1 MNLFT
6 IATVLLLCV
15 VLGLRLNRRH
25 VAKRNAKEPWP
36 FYAKRPLAG
45 PEQVLH
51 QRLVTALPG
60 FIVMTRVPVSG
71 VLGIKRG
78 HNIKTW
84 TPRIRHLQYDFVV
97 CSKDATVL
105 AAIELEDSARRDKDK
120 ASADQIKDRASAA
133 AGVRLL
139 RWQARAL
146 PEHAEIRALFG
157 LPLTQIFED
166 ISSGANASWWP
177 PISSAGHKPKGD

>member
-1 MNLFT
+1 VNTFV
-6 IATVLLLCV
+6 IATFILFCV
-15 VLGLRLNRRH
+15 ALGLRLYRRFN
-25 VAKRNAKEPWP
+25 ARRNAKESWT

-60 FIVMTRVPVSG
+60 FVVMSRVPVSD

-84 TPRIRHLQYDFVV
+84 IPRIGHLQYDFVV

-105 AAIELEDSARRDKDK
+105 AAIELEDTARRDKDK

-139 RWQARAL
+139 RWQARNL
-146 PEHAEIRALFG
+146 PAHAEIQAAFAV
-157 LPLTQIFED
+157 PLTQIFED
-166 ISSGANASWWP
+166 LPSNANASWWP
-177 PISSAGHKPKGD
+177 PVSSAGRNPKED

>member
-1 MNLFT
+1 MNLFA
-6 IATVLLLCV
+6 IATLLLLCV
-15 VLGLRLNRRH
+15 VLGLHLNRRRA
-25 VAKRNAKEPWP
+25 AKRNAREPWP

-60 FIVMTRVPVSG
+60 FIVMSRVPVSG

-84 TPRIRHLQYDFVV
+84 TLRIRHLQYDFVV
-97 CSKDATVL
+97 CSKDATVV
-105 AAIELEDSARRDKDK
+105 AAIKLEASARRDIRK
-120 ASADQIKDRASAA
+120 ASADQFKDRASAA

-139 RWQARAL
+139 R
-146 PEHAEIRALFG
+146 
-157 LPLTQIFED
+157 
-166 ISSGANASWWP
+166 
-177 PISSAGHKPKGD
+177 